1 MVNARVNSSGIITML
16 VNQQVSSPTPPA
28 SGAAIQS
35 DSFSNRSFQTQLT
48 VQDGDTIAVGGII
61 QESVTDSSSGIPF
74 LQRIP
79 VLGAAFGS
87 KSKLTSRTELIVF
100 FTPHVIYDTTGLA
113 EATDDLKAGLK
124 HMRGE
129 LKSVQ

>member
-1 MVNARVNSSGIITML
+1 M
-16 VNQQVSSPTPPA
+16 PPA

-35 DSFSNRSFQTQLT
+35 DSFSNRSFQTQIT
-48 VQDGDTIAVGGII
+48 VQDGDTIAIGGII
-61 QESVTDSSSGIPF
+61 QQTSSESSSGIPF

-79 VLGAAFGS
+79 ILGAAFGS
-87 KSKLTSRTELIVF
+87 KTKNTNRTELVVF

-124 HMRGE
+124 HMKKE
-129 LKSVQ
+129 LKELQ